1 MRSSRSFAAAGTYE
15 VIPDDLVIERATS
28 ARDLDAV
35 SALEAECFT
44 NPWSREALG
53 SELARNEFARVYV
66 GRLPGMPV
74 AAFCAFWLVSD
85 ELHINTIAVAPA
97 YRRTGL
103 GRYLMRRILADAAA
117 QGLTRATLE
126 VRQSNLPARRMYEGL
141 GFRLRGVRPRYYS
154 APEEDALIYW
164 LEIAPENGQT
174 GAARGA
180 GGSSAAP

>member
-1 MRSSRSFAAAGTYE
+1 VT
-15 VIPDDLVIERATS
+15 PDDLVVERVTGE
-28 ARDLDAV
+28 RDLDEV

-53 SELARNEFARVYV
+53 AELARNEFARVYV
-66 GRLPGMPV
+66 GRLPEQPV
-74 AAFCAFWLVSD
+74 AAFCACWLVAD

-97 YRRTGL
+97 WRRRGL
-103 GRYLMRRILADAAA
+103 GRHLMRRILADAAR

-154 APEEDALIYW
+154 VPEEDALIYW
-164 LEIAPENGQT
+164 LEIAPETRQS
-174 GAARGA
+174 GA
-180 GGSSAAP
+180 GLSPHGGGTAP